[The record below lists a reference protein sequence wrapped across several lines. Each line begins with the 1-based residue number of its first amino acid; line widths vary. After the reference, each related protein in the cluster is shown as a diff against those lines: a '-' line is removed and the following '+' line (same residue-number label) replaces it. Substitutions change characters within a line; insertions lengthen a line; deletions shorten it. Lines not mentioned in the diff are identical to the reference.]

1 MHPNKSLVDAGV
13 RLLIG
18 ICLRMACLVDRA
30 SASDSTRSDFVCL
43 RTFSGESVGF

>member
-1 MHPNKSLVDAGV
+1 MHPNKFLVGAGV

-18 ICLRMACLVDRA
+18 ICLGMACLVDRA